1 MKLIYAKLWLKK
13 FIQYNHDKPDEKT
26 FNRDLNWRIVNLSH
40 RVYKTHGLKG
50 HNTRQKI
57 RKILW
62 DYSKKELKQY
72 RPSKFSKIINYLR
85 RKFRLKVLKRAK

>member
-13 FIQYNHDKPDEKT
+13 YIKYNYDKFDEKT
-26 FNRDLNWRIVNLSH
+26 FNRKLNWAIVNLSH
-40 RVYKTHGLKG
+40 RVYKSHGLRG

-62 DYSKKELKQY
+62 DYSKTELKLY
-72 RPSKFSKIINYLR
+72 RPSMTSKIIRYLR
-85 RKFRLKVLKRAK
+85 GAINKIRQNL